1 MWFDLT
7 ILLYYFGAWIDFLG
21 IYPLQKRWGFM
32 PHSLFQKSQKN
43 EYERN
48 ENAEVDE

>member
-1 MWFDLT
+1 
-7 ILLYYFGAWIDFLG
+7 
-21 IYPLQKRWGFM
+21 M

-43 EYERN
+43 EYGKN